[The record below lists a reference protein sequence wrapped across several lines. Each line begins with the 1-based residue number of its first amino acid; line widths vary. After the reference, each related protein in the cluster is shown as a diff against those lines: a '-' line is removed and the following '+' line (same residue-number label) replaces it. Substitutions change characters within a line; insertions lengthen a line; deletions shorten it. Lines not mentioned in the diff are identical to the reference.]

1 MNYLLATNVVSELRK
16 IGDGKADARVAAW
29 VDTEDAESFFISAIT
44 ILELERGVLGIQRR
58 DAAQGARLRAWLDN
72 HVRPEFAGRILPIDD
87 QIAMRCAHLHIP
99 DRRNEV
105 DALIGACPHVFTHPL
120 VQATMAGIIA
130 LLAVM
135 VAAAVASVAVAAGGT
150 IRQLQGSVA
159 TASAKDRSRPSNRSQ
174 STVETARV
182 PDVSWRLNS
191 YTRTRS
197 PPKPPGST
205 LEKKVPT

>member
-1 MNYLLATNVVSELRK
+1 MNYLLDTNVVSELRK

-44 ILELERGVLGIQRR
+44 ILELERGVLGFQRR

-105 DALIGACPHVFTHPL
+105 DALIAATAL
-120 VQATMAGIIA
+120 VHGLT
-130 LLAVM
+130 
-135 VAAAVASVAVAAGGT
+135 
-150 IRQLQGSVA
+150 VA
-159 TASAKDRSRPSNRSQ
+159 TRNVRDFEGTGVVVVNPWQ
-174 STVETARV
+174 
-182 PDVSWRLNS
+182 D
-191 YTRTRS
+191 
-197 PPKPPGST
+197 
-205 LEKKVPT
+205 

>member
-1 MNYLLATNVVSELRK
+1 MNYLLDTNVVSELRK

-58 DAAQGARLRAWLDN
+58 DAARGARLRAWLDN

-105 DALIGACPHVFTHPL
+105 DALIAATAL
-120 VQATMAGIIA
+120 VHGLT
-130 LLAVM
+130 
-135 VAAAVASVAVAAGGT
+135 
-150 IRQLQGSVA
+150 VA
-159 TASAKDRSRPSNRSQ
+159 TRNVRDFEGTGVVVVNPWQ
-174 STVETARV
+174 
-182 PDVSWRLNS
+182 D
-191 YTRTRS
+191 
-197 PPKPPGST
+197 
-205 LEKKVPT
+205 